1 MKKIIVRV
9 AFVAAFALAAGY
21 NVCASQKETTIYDLD
36 IDDIEALARNESGCV
51 NGPNCW
57 GYCFVN
63 GGRYSCE
70 SYWIWNCITAIN

>member
-1 MKKIIVRV
+1 MKKNILKF
-9 AFVAAFALAAGY
+9 AFASAFALVAGY
-21 NVCASQKETTIYDLD
+21 SVHTSQKETTIYDLGVN
-36 IDDIEALARNESGCV
+36 DIEALASNERGCV

-70 SYWIWNCITAIN
+70 NYWIWNCVSAIN